1 MLDKPIVIWY
11 NTQELKMKGIDTML
25 CARELQKIADQ
36 KHEEQKAK
44 NLILEAVLRKQKYE
58 RTLKWCE
65 ILGEQLITRAN
76 EGKSITTELMCTI
89 GYLNILKATTSEY
102 ADHRES
108 HYVVDGCIDI
118 EQMKE
123 WFAQYCF
130 EVVTSRSWYWA
141 YGYGQRACNRIKIR
155 PKPKC

>member
-1 MLDKPIVIWY
+1 
-11 NTQELKMKGIDTML
+11 MKGIDTML
-25 CARELQKIADQ
+25 CARELQMIADQ

-44 NLILEAVLRKQKYE
+44 DLILQAILKKQKYE

-65 ILGEQLITRAN
+65 ILGEQLSARAR
-76 EGKSITTELMCTI
+76 EGKSLTTELVCTP
-89 GYLNILKATTSEY
+89 GWRYVLKATTTEY

-108 HYVVDGCIDI
+108 YYVVDDCIDI

-130 EVVTSRSWYWA
+130 EVVTSRSWYWN
-141 YGYGQRACNRIKIR
+141 YGCGKCSCNRIRIR
-155 PKPKC
+155 PRPKC